1 MFIGDLPVPPPNPSP
16 TTRADFLAR
25 LLRNMKKA
33 KVAPSIAAPP
43 TPTPTP
49 TPTSTP
55 ELEEEAPVEAAPAEG
70 ATPDEDPAKLV
81 VLTAASVR
89 DDVPEPV
96 ELGFA
101 NVWRWPMMV
110 LVYGSPAKLRTS
122 FPEPQLQPSLQQY
135 ESPEA
140 VPLQLKTGFPRF
152 EAVDQKRVSYQSFH
166 ALSHEERT
174 DIHTIIAEIWACRGL
189 PGLVRASSTSICS
202 VANVIA

>member
-1 MFIGDLPVPPPNPSP
+1 
-16 TTRADFLAR
+16 
-25 LLRNMKKA
+25 MKKA
-33 KVAPSIAAPP
+33 KIAPSIAAPP

-166 ALSHEERT
+166 TPLATKNVRIYIPSLQKFGH
-174 DIHTIIAEIWACRGL
+174 AEDCQVWSVQVPRAYVLL
-189 PGLVRASSTSICS
+189 PMS
-202 VANVIA
+202 